1 MRFDDISEGVAG
13 PQKCWPG
20 HRKIGT
26 QPGTGKNAGKRVNK
40 CKKIGEGVGDDVA
53 DRDVG
58 EYDRE
63 GEMAMGQLKT
73 AEDAAAELRSIL
85 DADENLP
92 EWVQSK
98 ITKAV
103 DYLDTVRDYM
113 KSKEQ
118 GVAEGADSLEPFDRG
133 VINHM
138 QDNSWLSAERAYF
151 RMIGLQK
158 KRDTR
163 PSEYEKMIQRYID
176 LYDKYKGQQDVAEG
190 DGISKDQETKFHAKL
205 DKLVHDTFG
214 KRKSE
219 MKKEDVA
226 EANYYNPMDQDRR
239 EQDAMDASKRG
250 FKRAELDFEY
260 QRERELAQ
268 QRQQAEQGPWYLRI
282 DGKVYRQKGQPKVF
296 TSKKGANGYA
306 LAIIKNRPE
315 LQGKIMLTKSDQ
327 DQ

>member
-1 MRFDDISEGVAG
+1 MKFDDISEGVAG

-40 CKKIGEGVGDDVA
+40 CKKIGEGLGDEVNPA
-53 DRDVG
+53 DVG

-103 DYLDTVRDYM
+103 DYLDTARDYM

-118 GVAEGADSLEPFDRG
+118 GVTEVSNDTLKSYQQKVSADSMKHSADPTKRSPEKASRSVAGFAKAQKRLEKGVAEGA
-133 VINHM
+133 
-138 QDNSWLSAERAYF
+138 
-151 RMIGLQK
+151 
-158 KRDTR
+158 
-163 PSEYEKMIQRYID
+163 
-176 LYDKYKGQQDVAEG
+176 
-190 DGISKDQETKFHAKL
+190 GISKDQETKFHAKL

-219 MKKEDVA
+219 MKKDDVA
-226 EANYYNPMDQDRR
+226 EANYYNPMDQERR
-239 EQDAMDASKRG
+239 EQDAMDYSKKS
-250 FKRAELDFEY
+250 FKRQEHEFEY
-260 QRERELAQ
+260 QRERELEQ
-268 QRQQAEQGPWYLRI
+268 QRKQAEQGPWYLRI
-282 DGKVYRQKGQPKVF
+282 DGKIYRQKGQPKVF

-315 LQGKIMLTKSDQ
+315 LQGKIMLTKKAEDQ
-327 DQ
+327 